1 MEVFKIIED
10 FVGIILYE
18 VILNKFNWL
27 VQIKDV
33 VLCRIYR
40 KVVSQKSMEQG
51 AMPNYVEREEAEVV
65 SRDVL
70 IYLQI
75 YIHLRL
81 LIIKPTCIYRDI

>member
-40 KVVSQKSMEQG
+40 KVVSQKSLEQG

-65 SRDVL
+65 SRDL
-70 IYLQI
+70 LRNI

>member
-40 KVVSQKSMEQG
+40 KAVSQKSMEQG
-51 AMPNYVEREEAEVV
+51 AMPNYVEREEAELV
-65 SRDVL
+65 SRDEYEEKSHS
-70 IYLQI
+70 INCSTA
-75 YIHLRL
+75 HGSF
-81 LIIKPTCIYRDI
+81 

>member
-40 KVVSQKSMEQG
+40 KAVSQKSMEQG

-75 YIHLRL
+75 YIYIYIYIHTHTPK
-81 LIIKPTCIYRDI
+81 IINY

>member
-40 KVVSQKSMEQG
+40 KAVSQKSMEQG

-75 YIHLRL
+75 YIYIYTPK
-81 LIIKPTCIYRDI
+81 IINY

>member
-40 KVVSQKSMEQG
+40 KAVSQKSMEQG
-51 AMPNYVEREEAEVV
+51 AMPN
-65 SRDVL
+65 
-70 IYLQI
+70 
-75 YIHLRL
+75 
-81 LIIKPTCIYRDI
+81 